1 MVKFITFA
9 SFLLVISGCS
19 GVKITAAMCDEIA
32 KDPSAPPIPKECKD
46 YSEEEAK
53 KAFDKVIDEKKV
65 SDQDIE
71 FSREK

>member
-1 MVKFITFA
+1 MYKFLIMATFA
-9 SFLLVISGCS
+9 LFLSACS
-19 GVKITAAMCDEIA
+19 GVKVTAAMCEELQ

-53 KAFDKVIDEKKV
+53 KAFDKVVNEKKV
-65 SDQDIE
+65 SDKDIE